1 MLEQVISPDTLWI
14 DLNNPQDDEIHTIFR
29 RFPFH
34 ELDRE
39 AILEDNPIARV
50 DTYDEYIFVILH
62 FPKYDTKTRQYI
74 KNEFDIFLSR
84 EYLVMCRYYESAAV
98 DELHDI
104 YQNKELQEKKSLS
117 TGYLLYDMIDL
128 MLDKTLRTLDRFSRD
143 MIALEKRI
151 VSRGNKAQVIRDI
164 MVKKRNIIALKHMI
178 TPQQRVFR
186 ILEQRMNALYE
197 DSLELYFENLE
208 DKVDKIVAEI
218 ELIHENIESLEE
230 TMKSLFDLET
240 NTTIKYL
247 TYFSAFMLP
256 LTLVTSFF
264 GMNIA
269 SLPFRD
275 DVVFVAIAVFIVITA
290 WLTYILA
297 KYLDR

>member
-1 MLEQVISPDTLWI
+1 MMLEQNITPESTWI
-14 DLNNPQDDEIHTIFR
+14 DIKDPSDEELSAIFR

-50 DTYDEYIFVILH
+50 DNYDEYMFVILH

-84 EYLVMCRYYESAAV
+84 EYLVLFRYYESAAV
-98 DELHDI
+98 DELHKI
-104 YQNKELQEKKSLS
+104 YETWHRAESMRS
-117 TGYLLYDMIDL
+117 SGYLLYDMIDL

-143 MIALEKRI
+143 MTALEKR
-151 VSRGNKAQVIRDI
+151 VVGRGNKAQVIREI

-186 ILEQRMNALYE
+186 ILEHRMNSMYE
-197 DSLELYFENLE
+197 DKLEIYFENLE

-218 ELIHENIESLEE
+218 ELIKENVESLEE
-230 TMKSLFDLET
+230 TMKSLFDLES

-264 GMNIA
+264 GMNIE
-269 SLPFRD
+269 SLPFHD
-275 DVVFVAIAVFIVITA
+275 EIVWITLVVFAVVTSG
-290 WLTYILA
+290 LTYLLK
-297 KYLDR
+297 KYLDK